1 MPMVLTTL
9 AKGRLRLSPRLS
21 PRLMLMLLF
30 SMVPMDTAVS
40 AMLDMLALVMLDML
54 AILMPMVP
62 TPMPMVLT
70 TLERGRLRLNPRL
83 MPMLL
88 FSMAPMVMLLLML
101 DTVPMLDTPMPMV
114 PTPTPMVATVPTWD
128 KKFSFPLVL
137 LNSITIAYQTIYLRK
152 RSKTSPNDCHPDLPH
167 NQ

>member
-1 MPMVLTTL
+1 
-9 AKGRLRLSPRLS
+9 
-21 PRLMLMLLF
+21 
-30 SMVPMDTAVS
+30 MDTAVL
-40 AMLDMLALVMLDML
+40 AMPDMLVLVMLAML

-62 TPMPMVLT
+62 TLMPMVLT
-70 TLERGRLRLNPRL
+70 TLARGRLKLRP
-83 MPMLL
+83 L
-88 FSMAPMVMLLLML
+88 FSMVPMVMLLLML

-114 PTPTPMVATVPTWD
+114 PTPMPMVATVPTWD
-128 KKFSFPLVL
+128 KMFSFPPVL

>member
-1 MPMVLTTL
+1 M
-9 AKGRLRLSPRLS
+9 GRLRPR
-21 PRLMLMLLF
+21 LMLLF
-30 SMVPMDTAVS
+30 SMVPMVIAVL
-40 AMLDMLALVMLDML
+40 AMLDIL
-54 AILMPMVP
+54 AILMPMVLIL
-62 TPMPMVLT
+62 MPMELT
-70 TLERGRLRLNPRL
+70 TLERGRLRLSPRL

-88 FSMAPMVMLLLML
+88 FSMVPMVMLLLML

-128 KKFSFPLVL
+128 KKFSFPPVL

>member
-1 MPMVLTTL
+1 
-9 AKGRLRLSPRLS
+9 
-21 PRLMLMLLF
+21 
-30 SMVPMDTAVS
+30 MVPTDTAVL
-40 AMLDMLALVMLDML
+40 AMLDMLVLVMLDML

-70 TLERGRLRLNPRL
+70 TLERGKL
-83 MPMLL
+83 MLMLL
-88 FSMAPMVMLLLML
+88 FSMVPMVMLLLML

-114 PTPTPMVATVPTWD
+114 PTPTPMVATVRTWD
-128 KKFSFPLVL
+128 KKLFLFPQVL
-137 LNSITIAYQTIYLRK
+137 LNSITITYQTIYLRK

>member
-1 MPMVLTTL
+1 
-9 AKGRLRLSPRLS
+9 
-21 PRLMLMLLF
+21 
-30 SMVPMDTAVS
+30 MDTAVL
-40 AMLDMLALVMLDML
+40 AMPDMLV
-54 AILMPMVP
+54 ILMPMVP

-70 TLERGRLRLNPRL
+70 TLERGRLRLSLRL
-83 MPMLL
+83 MPMPL
-88 FSMAPMVMLLLML
+88 FSMVPMVMLLLML

-114 PTPTPMVATVPTWD
+114 PTVPTWD

-152 RSKTSPNDCHPDLPH
+152 HSKTSPNDCHQDLPH

>member
-1 MPMVLTTL
+1 MVLTTL
-9 AKGRLRLSPRLS
+9 ARGRLRLS

-30 SMVPMDTAVS
+30 SMVPTDTAVL
-40 AMLDMLALVMLDML
+40 AMLDMLVLVMLDML

-70 TLERGRLRLNPRL
+70 TLERGKLRLSPRL
-83 MPMLL
+83 MLMLL
-88 FSMAPMVMLLLML
+88 FSMVAMVR
-101 DTVPMLDTPMPMV
+101 
-114 PTPTPMVATVPTWD
+114 TWD
-128 KKFSFPLVL
+128 KKLFLFPQVL
-137 LNSITIAYQTIYLRK
+137 LNSITITYQTIYLRK

>member
-1 MPMVLTTL
+1 MDTAVLAMLDMLATLMPMVLILMPMVPTTL
-9 AKGRLRLSPRLS
+9 ERGRQRLS

-30 SMVPMDTAVS
+30 SMV
-40 AMLDMLALVMLDML
+40 
-54 AILMPMVP
+54 
-62 TPMPMVLT
+62 
-70 TLERGRLRLNPRL
+70 
-83 MPMLL
+83 
-88 FSMAPMVMLLLML
+88 PMVMLLLML

-128 KKFSFPLVL
+128 KKFSFPPVL

-152 RSKTSPNDCHPDLPH
+152 RSKTSQNDCHPDLPH

>member
-1 MPMVLTTL
+1 MLDMLVLVMLAMLDTLMPMVLTL
-9 AKGRLRLSPRLS
+9 
-21 PRLMLMLLF
+21 
-30 SMVPMDTAVS
+30 
-40 AMLDMLALVMLDML
+40 
-54 AILMPMVP
+54 IPMVP
-62 TPMPMVLT
+62 T
-70 TLERGRLRLNPRL
+70 TLERGRLRLSPRL
-83 MPMLL
+83 MLMPL
-88 FSMAPMVMLLLML
+88 FSMVPMVMLLLML

-128 KKFSFPLVL
+128 KKFSFPPVL